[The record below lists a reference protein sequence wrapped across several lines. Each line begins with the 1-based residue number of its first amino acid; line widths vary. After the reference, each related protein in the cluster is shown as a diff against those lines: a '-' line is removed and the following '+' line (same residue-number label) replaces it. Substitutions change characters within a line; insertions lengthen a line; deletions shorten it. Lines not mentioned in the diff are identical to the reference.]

1 VLRDKLS
8 TFGLS
13 FLIHA
18 GLVAALAWLAVDR
31 VRDESP
37 AEIELVEF
45 EVMPEVEPPA
55 PAIEPPP
62 TPEPPPIPTEA
73 RPAVVPEER
82 KVVVV
87 EKPTPLS
94 PEGIDREGREAPE
107 DTEAVARPTTPLV
120 FAMDS
125 EVGGGGGSADY
136 VTSADPG
143 GEVAVGAPGAGGDG
157 TGGGE
162 AGEVARAGAS
172 DVEVARDWQVT
183 ILPEP
188 KNDREFEPDYPPLA
202 RREGREARVVVSLD
216 VDTDGRVARA
226 AVVSGPRDHGFREAA
241 LAYARKLR
249 FEPARAGSK
258 VVAARIDWTVHFHV
272 RN

>member
-1 VLRDKLS
+1 MLRDKLS

-37 AEIELVEF
+37 AEVELVDF
-45 EVMPEVEPPA
+45 EVLPEVETPA
-55 PAIEPPP
+55 VTEPPP
-62 TPEPPPIPTEA
+62 TPEPAPIPTEE

-107 DTEAVARPTTPLV
+107 DTEAVATPTTPLV
-120 FAMDS
+120 FAMES
-125 EVGGGGGSADY
+125 NVGGGGGSADY
-136 VTSADPG
+136 VSSADPG
-143 GEVAVGAPGAGGDG
+143 GEVAVGAPGSGGDG

-162 AGEVARAGAS
+162 AGDVDRAGAS

-183 ILPEP
+183 VLPEP
-188 KNDREFEPDYPPLA
+188 KNDRDFEPDYPPLA
-202 RREGREARVVVSLD
+202 RREGREAQVVVSLD
-216 VDTDGRVARA
+216 IDTGGRVFRA
-226 AVVSGPRDHGFREAA
+226 EVVSGPRGHGFRDAA

-249 FEPARAGSK
+249 FEPALAGRT
-258 VVAARIDWTVHFHV
+258 VVAARIEWTVHFYV